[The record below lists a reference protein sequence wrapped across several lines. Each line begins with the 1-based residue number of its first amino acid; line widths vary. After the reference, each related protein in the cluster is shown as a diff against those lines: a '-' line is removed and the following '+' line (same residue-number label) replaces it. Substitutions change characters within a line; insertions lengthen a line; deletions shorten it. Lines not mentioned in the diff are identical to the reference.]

1 MKLILKIAAAAT
13 ILMTVVSCNP
23 SKHKKALLPVISG
36 KAGEVIVVL
45 GKDNW
50 EGNLGNAF
58 RDLLTAECPYLP
70 QKEPLYNLINVP
82 PSAFTNIFQI
92 HRNIIVVTINSD
104 VTSPGIV
111 YLQDVWAQPQ
121 CVINVNAPD
130 SDSAVQIVEDNSKMI
145 LNTLEQAERDRIIAN
160 SKRYE
165 ERSLALA
172 VTPFAGGS
180 PHFPTGYSMKKNTG
194 NFIWISYETTFVNQ
208 GFFIYKYPV
217 TGEDDFTVEHIIAKR
232 NEVLKENVPGM
243 FENTYMTTSDI
254 TTPGLEYIKYKG
266 REFAEVRGLWEVY
279 NDFMGGPF
287 VSQTFYSRD
296 GSEIICMEGFVY
308 APKYDKRHYLRQVDS
323 ILYSFEWAEAE

>member
-1 MKLILKIAAAAT
+1 MKIAAAAT

-23 SKHKKALLPVISG
+23 ASRKKALLPVISG
-36 KAGEVIVVL
+36 KAGEVIAVL

-50 EGNLGNAF
+50 EGTLGNSI

-70 QKEPLYNLINVP
+70 QKEPLYTLINVP

-92 HRNIIVVTINSD
+92 HRNIIIFTINSD
-104 VTSPGIV
+104 VTSPGV
-111 YLQDVWAQPQ
+111 VLLQDVWAQPQ

-130 SDSAVQIVEDNSKMI
+130 AETATRLVEDNGKII
-145 LNTLEQAERDRIIAN
+145 LNALEQAERDRIINN

-165 ERSLALA
+165 EHSLANA
-172 VTPFAGGS
+172 VQAYVGGS
-180 PHFPTGYSMKKNTG
+180 PHFPTGYVMKKNTG
-194 NFIWISYETTFVNQ
+194 NFIWIAYETTFVNQ

-217 TGEDDFTVEHIIAKR
+217 TGEDDFTVEKIVAKR
-232 NEVLKENVPGM
+232 NEVLKANVPGM

-254 TTPGLEYIKYKG
+254 TTPGLEYVKYKG

-323 ILYSFEWAEAE
+323 ILYSFEWTAEE